1 MSKNIN
7 FAVKISL
14 LRRQEFFDFSVDFC
28 DNFGPPKS
36 QRVKKWKSYVIN
48 SQIVSK
54 HIPYDLDISSKVKQR
69 VLGTIE
75 IWRKCPSTEALWGS
89 EQATKVTTYNG
100 ENVVSFV
107 HTTTSGMLWKLTFSI
122 QFLLQWWDWNEYLKK
137 KKEGNPVNVI
147 TRNPSRDIL
156 CSISGFLTLLHVG
169 GHHYKFQYSQYMGL
183 LVTF

>member
-75 IWRKCPSTEALWGS
+75 IWRKCPSTEALCPPLPS
-89 EQATKVTTYNG
+89 KKRHIQRCPKILTTDPKELVKVISPCQFLGHHKITTTNPLPRYS
-100 ENVVSFV
+100 NVFFGNCFCKVVHRADIYLSHIVSFGAKSV
-107 HTTTSGMLWKLTFSI
+107 
-122 QFLLQWWDWNEYLKK
+122 
-137 KKEGNPVNVI
+137 
-147 TRNPSRDIL
+147 
-156 CSISGFLTLLHVG
+156 
-169 GHHYKFQYSQYMGL
+169 
-183 LVTF
+183 